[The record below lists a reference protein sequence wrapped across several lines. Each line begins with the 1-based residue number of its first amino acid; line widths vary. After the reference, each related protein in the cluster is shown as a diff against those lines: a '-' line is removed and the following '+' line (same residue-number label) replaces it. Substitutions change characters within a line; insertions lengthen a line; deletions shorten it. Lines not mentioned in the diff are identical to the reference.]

1 MAKRVKLKTK
11 NIIILLIVLILM
23 VIICVLIFK
32 FLPKEEKII
41 DNKSKAYLGSL
52 EYEIQLFK
60 FEYVE
65 EKLKY
70 EKDITLVRGTEV
82 EVFERDVIQ
91 KLGLQTEDESDDE
104 EIKFRK
110 IEYKGKEYLVEPGAI
125 VETYEDSV
133 YEKEK
138 YVRTSTT
145 LYTSFDDVAI
155 AGFAP
160 KGTKL
165 EITGFDSINE
175 DGSVNMYK
183 VKNGESEAYVYSKYL
198 VDTFPLAMAY
208 YNENGV
214 YDIHKGRKYRYE
226 LYGGYAANLDYYP
239 YEKEE
244 FVDNLFVD
252 DAKAYY
258 LAGTKYVLAEV
269 DKYIALAKQAGA
281 TAFVVDIKDG
291 ALAYQSNV
299 AQTYTPTSYAY
310 AMNSTDNY
318 AIAIKKIKDAG
329 FYVIGRIVLFK
340 DSTFAQDNPND
351 CIVTPP
357 SVKEKWV
364 SAYSRRAWEYNVR
377 LALEAIELFDF
388 NEIQYDY
395 VRFPEA
401 SYNWS
406 KNGYNFVNNYNEE
419 KAQAIQNFLFY
430 ATDEIHK
437 KNTYISIDV
446 FGECSSTYVTA
457 YGQYWP
463 AISNIVDVVSGMPYT
478 DHFDRNNS
486 AYWTK
491 PYNTLYNWGLTAAAR
506 QKEIPTP
513 GKVRTWITAYNV
525 PYWNVTTV
533 YGAEEVY
540 QQVKGLKDAG
550 LGSGFITWNSGS
562 NYSKYQQI
570 AGAFSR
576 EY

>member
-1 MAKRVKLKTK
+1 MTKQVKLKKK
-11 NIIILLIVLILM
+11 NIILVLIILLLILG
-23 VIICVLIFK
+23 LG
-32 FLPKEEKII
+32 FLLLLFLNKEEKII
-41 DNKSKAYLGSL
+41 DNKSKAYLGSYDYMVQLFTL
-52 EYEIQLFK
+52 EYIED
-60 FEYVE
+60 V
-65 EKLKY
+65 
-70 EKDITLVRGTEV
+70 TLPRGTEIQV
-82 EVFERDVIQ
+82 YERDVVQ
-91 KLGLQTEDESDDE
+91 KLGLETEDESDDKE
-104 EIKFRK
+104 VVYRK
-110 IEYKGKEYLVEPGAI
+110 IEYQGKEYLVEPDTI
-125 VETYEDSV
+125 TTSYETSV

-145 LYTSFDDVAI
+145 LYKTFDDVAI
-155 AGFAP
+155 AGFAK

-165 EITGFDSINE
+165 EIIGFDTINE
-175 DGSVNMYK
+175 DGTVNMYK
-183 VKNGESEAYVYSKYL
+183 IKNGEGEAYAYSKYL
-198 VDTFPLAMAY
+198 VDTEELALAN

-214 YDIHKGRKYRYE
+214 YDIHKDRRYSFE
-226 LYGGYAANLDYYP
+226 LYGGYASNLDYYP
-239 YEKEE
+239 YEKQVFE
-244 FVDNLFVD
+244 DNPFVD

-258 LAGTKYVLAEV
+258 LAGTYYVLAEV
-269 DKYIALAKQAGA
+269 DKYINLAKQAGA

-291 ALAYQSNV
+291 ALAYKSPV
-299 AQTYTPTSYAY
+299 AEIYTPTSFANG
-310 AMNSTDNY
+310 MNSVDFY
-318 AIAIKKIKDAG
+318 AQAIQKIKDAG
-329 FYVIGRIVLFK
+329 FYVIGRIVLFN
-340 DSTFAQDNPND
+340 DSTYAKDNPDD
-351 CIVTPP
+351 CIASSTGY
-357 SVKEKWV
+357 KTTWV

-388 NEIQYDY
+388 NEIQFDY

-406 KNGYNFVNNYNEE
+406 KNGYNFINTYNEE

-437 KNTYISIDV
+437 TNTYISVDV

-491 PYNTLYNWGLTAAAR
+491 PYNTLYNWALTAAAR

-513 GKVRTWITAYNV
+513 GKARTWITAYNV
-525 PYWNVTTV
+525 PYWNVTTI

-562 NYSKYQQI
+562 SYSKYQQI